1 MMPRRRFL
9 AAAAAAMLHPRAALA
24 QVLAPV
30 HAMRF
35 SALQA
40 GAPLPAELK
49 PYAFENQPRHTQYA
63 LVADAGR
70 TVLHARAEASTSGLT
85 RELRVDP
92 AAHPLL
98 AWSWKAMRL
107 VDKGDLATKDGDD
120 FAVRL
125 YVTFDLDTSLLS
137 AADRMKVGLARMIY
151 GDRVPVA
158 ALCYVWDARAP
169 VGTFA
174 PNAYTD
180 RVRMVVV
187 DSGPE
192 KLGAWVSHQR
202 DVAADFRRAF
212 SLEPPAVNA
221 VIIASDTD
229 NTGESAEAYYGDVS
243 FRPRL
248 PS

>member
-1 MMPRRRFL
+1 MRRRRFL
-9 AAAAAAMLHPRAALA
+9 AAAAAAVLHPRAALA
-24 QVLAPV
+24 QSPV

-35 SALQA
+35 SILQP
-40 GAPLPAELK
+40 GAPLPAEFK

-70 TVLHARAEASTSGLT
+70 TVLRARAEASTSGLI

-92 AAHPLL
+92 ATHPQI
-98 AWSWKAMRL
+98 AWSWKVMRL
-107 VDKGDLATKDGDD
+107 VDKGDLSTKEGDD

-137 AADRMKVGLARMIY
+137 VADRMKVGLARMIY
-151 GDRVPVA
+151 GDSVPVA

-169 VGTFA
+169 VGTLA

-180 RVRMVVV
+180 RVRMIVV
-187 DSGPE
+187 DSGPA

-212 SLEPPAVNA
+212 ALEPPAVNA
-221 VIIASDTD
+221 AILASDTD
-229 NTGESAEAYYGDVS
+229 NTGESVEAYYGDVS
-243 FRPRL
+243 FRPRR